1 MNRTTKQIAKMMLRV
16 RRMVIVE
23 PLKERG
29 GRLQGCMAAVCIHK
43 AITQIMRYEIIM

>member
-1 MNRTTKQIAKMMLRV
+1 MNRTTKQMAKMMLRV

-29 GRLQGCMAAVCIHK
+29 GRLQGCMNSGLRPENNNANH
-43 AITQIMRYEIIM
+43 AI